1 MFGDSARQVAT
12 DVAIDPTGDAF
23 VLVVGTF
30 EGTLEFSQSI
40 PALESKGQR
49 DVFVAKFKLLDSE
62 VVWFRQFGGV
72 GDDNAA
78 GLAVDGGGN
87 VVVAGDF
94 TDVLQLDADT
104 DITAVDRDGFVVRL
118 NSDGI
123 VDAARTVQL
132 TGQGDQSVAS
142 MALDPMGRVILTGS
156 FAGTIDYGPATA
168 TSLGPEA
175 DAYVVALAPEGTVEW
190 HAEFGDVD
198 SLYGQY
204 GRAVAANSQV
214 VAVAINGRG
223 TVENEPGSTTD
234 DDAFVVFLNAS
245 GFVTNTA
252 LLNGAAG
259 VQHANALALDS
270 KNNVWVVG
278 TFTERVKAPGMGELT
293 AEDDIDGYFMKLVPG
308 SGTAELGGVLGGEF
322 VDIPLD
328 VVVDAVDE
336 VTIVGSFQSSLI
348 LPQNPEMPLST
359 AGTLQARGDFD
370 LFVVK
375 LAQNGVHL
383 WGEAFGGSLI
393 DQALAVAI
401 DRTEGLGRYNHLF
414 VVGSFED
421 DFDFGGT
428 ELIAEGDSDLF
439 VARLSP

>member
-1 MFGDSARQVAT
+1 
-12 DVAIDPTGDAF
+12 
-23 VLVVGTF
+23 
-30 EGTLEFSQSI
+30 
-40 PALESKGQR
+40 
-49 DVFVAKFKLLDSE
+49 
-62 VVWFRQFGGV
+62 
-72 GDDNAA
+72 
-78 GLAVDGGGN
+78 
-87 VVVAGDF
+87 
-94 TDVLQLDADT
+94 
-104 DITAVDRDGFVVRL
+104 
-118 NSDGI
+118 
-123 VDAARTVQL
+123 
-132 TGQGDQSVAS
+132 
-142 MALDPMGRVILTGS
+142 
-156 FAGTIDYGPATA
+156 
-168 TSLGPEA
+168 
-175 DAYVVALAPEGTVEW
+175 
-190 HAEFGDVD
+190 
-198 SLYGQY
+198 
-204 GRAVAANSQV
+204 
-214 VAVAINGRG
+214 
-223 TVENEPGSTTD
+223 
-234 DDAFVVFLNAS
+234 
-245 GFVTNTA
+245 
-252 LLNGAAG
+252 
-259 VQHANALALDS
+259 
-270 KNNVWVVG
+270 
-278 TFTERVKAPGMGELT
+278 MGELT